1 MTPTPLRGRPEE
13 RFKFSIGLLV
23 GTVLALPVNVLALR
37 NWQYTPELGYAL
49 VVLVAG
55 ALVLRKRAFFV
66 GAFAA
71 GFAISLPQLVGVVL
85 PGQLTLWHVAAGLL
99 WLAAFAI
106 LGCLY
111 LMREAVTRTDADIDA
126 LWLVRPRE

>member
-1 MTPTPLRGRPEE
+1 MICSLTSTRDPRCGWSARLQSGW
-13 RFKFSIGLLV
+13 LL
-23 GTVLALPVNVLALR
+23 TTAPAII
-37 NWQYTPELGYAL
+37 L
-49 VVLVAG
+49 VVG

-111 LMREAVTRTDADIDA
+111 LMREAETRTDADIDA